1 MIKTG
6 LPNLKAK
13 PFGGAYSV
21 HDPEQI
27 IVLNESIIKFP
38 SLSYDANN
46 LKHEFFE
53 TYKKWM
59 PKYHN
64 LQGIKNYSEACFTN
78 GTTESFVNFYLKY
91 KGTKRLRIAKGDY
104 FYHKMTQKMYFDGRR
119 QFEWLDNDE
128 LRSGDLVV
136 LSCPF
141 SDSGSLRAD
150 LEELLTRCDQLKIPV
165 MLDLAYINISENM
178 SINLNH
184 KCIDYVVSSLS
195 KAFPLENHRVGI
207 RLQREKHEDPLY
219 VINEDDYNYLNTL
232 SLYVSTELMKKFPSN
247 YITQKYK
254 DAQRYWCEKLDIMP
268 SECVIFGI
276 DTKNKY
282 PEYSRGLETNRL
294 CFSRVWDGRKN
305 YGTQ

>member
-91 KGTKRLRIAKGDY
+91 IGTKRLRIA
-104 FYHKMTQKMYFDGRR
+104 
-119 QFEWLDNDE
+119 
-128 LRSGDLVV
+128 
-136 LSCPF
+136 
-141 SDSGSLRAD
+141 
-150 LEELLTRCDQLKIPV
+150 
-165 MLDLAYINISENM
+165 
-178 SINLNH
+178 
-184 KCIDYVVSSLS
+184 
-195 KAFPLENHRVGI
+195 
-207 RLQREKHEDPLY
+207 
-219 VINEDDYNYLNTL
+219 
-232 SLYVSTELMKKFPSN
+232 
-247 YITQKYK
+247 
-254 DAQRYWCEKLDIMP
+254 
-268 SECVIFGI
+268 
-276 DTKNKY
+276 
-282 PEYSRGLETNRL
+282 
-294 CFSRVWDGRKN
+294 
-305 YGTQ
+305 

>member
-91 KGTKRLRIAKGDY
+91 KGSSSIGRSKKEIGDCNV
-104 FYHKMTQKMYFDGRR
+104 T
-119 QFEWLDNDE
+119 
-128 LRSGDLVV
+128 
-136 LSCPF
+136 
-141 SDSGSLRAD
+141 
-150 LEELLTRCDQLKIPV
+150 
-165 MLDLAYINISENM
+165 
-178 SINLNH
+178 
-184 KCIDYVVSSLS
+184 
-195 KAFPLENHRVGI
+195 
-207 RLQREKHEDPLY
+207 
-219 VINEDDYNYLNTL
+219 
-232 SLYVSTELMKKFPSN
+232 
-247 YITQKYK
+247 YK
-254 DAQRYWCEKLDIMP
+254 
-268 SECVIFGI
+268 
-276 DTKNKY
+276 
-282 PEYSRGLETNRL
+282 
-294 CFSRVWDGRKN
+294 
-305 YGTQ
+305 